1 MDSFYGSGHQH
12 VDFVLRA
19 SFPSVANMVSA
30 FKQGPSYTDVWY
42 GEYCLIDTPNK
53 NHKDNGK
60 IYRRGLEY
68 QNDMGGAIYVGKIVG
83 PSSGVPY
90 FQLMTIP
97 EVEEKTKLELGE
109 YDFRRYP
116 YGKDDNGYLLTDGVV
131 AGPNNDGTPAIQ
143 TFEFSAANADAENGG
158 SLVPGKSVVDGE
170 PVYNDTIKYTW
181 CNIRRDVTDEDSDV
195 DPDSF
200 FYVGFQF
207 PYTVIDYS
215 IHMTSPYD
223 SNGDVLKDATEIDRI
238 DTYDHP
244 FYEHWDLGLPKGIKG
259 DTLRNLRVIVP
270 TSNDKNKIYAA
281 SAITINPKTG
291 ESTVGAAGYDGI
303 DDDIAAGR
311 QIVVFDYYIYDKKLN
326 PTPIMIY
333 LGDFNIITA
342 IHVDDEGTL
351 TVEYTHDDDTVFTK
365 KIRWVNGVALTEGN
379 GTAGGHITFTFN
391 NDNPTKTQEFDIS
404 WIKGIEIEEDGSL
417 IYSYAGTPE
426 TANMPE
432 NANPV
437 KADGTTADPSRTA
450 GFYRVEDFL
459 QWIHDVNLNNETGHF
474 YVTNNRD
481 ERIFETD
488 LDWIKDIQ
496 FAEDGSVTLVHTSEG
511 DFTYTNLIKWIDSV
525 TLDQATGKFT
535 IDWNYGENSV
545 TQLDWTDDIYINEGD
560 GNIYIHHTNQDLN
573 TDTPTGSAPF
583 GRAELLDAQLKLIT
597 KASVTADGVVTF
609 TCNTG
614 ETIQLNQAGTD
625 STAFKIKVIENV
637 TLNTAIRDDKH
648 IFVKYNTET
657 SPTPIGDPINFIE
670 DTVVRSS
677 DWHLLV
683 LYNDPEHRYPNR
695 PGDEEHELD
704 ENTHQDQY
712 GVAWYNYVH
721 GSNQPQTNQD
731 PYWAADI
738 YWRDMGAIKD
748 QAGLLI
754 GMNVDSSEVEE
765 AGYDPNLSGVAYTEA
780 QEGKYGTGVCGYLQS
795 LYPLGLTGEENTP
808 YSQSMEGKIVTYSP
822 PIGTGNPDKQNK
834 EFYAYDY
841 NQRKWFFL
849 GTLDDSGMRDVL
861 LANESV
867 TDAEI
872 DKLTTKGIL
881 FYKVNMYYNDNA
893 MPTYWAPENTSL
905 NSN

>member
-1 MDSFYGSGHQH
+1 
-12 VDFVLRA
+12 
-19 SFPSVANMVSA
+19 
-30 FKQGPSYTDVWY
+30 
-42 GEYCLIDTPNK
+42 
-53 NHKDNGK
+53 
-60 IYRRGLEY
+60 
-68 QNDMGGAIYVGKIVG
+68 
-83 PSSGVPY
+83 
-90 FQLMTIP
+90 MTIP

-143 TFEFSAANADAENGG
+143 TFEFSAANADDESAG
-158 SLVPGKSVVDGE
+158 SLVPGKSVADGE
-170 PVYNDTIKYTW
+170 NVYNDTIKYTW
-181 CNIRRDVTDEDSDV
+181 CNIRRDVTDKDSDV

-281 SAITINPKTG
+281 SAITVNPTTG

-311 QIVVFDYYIYDKKLN
+311 QIVVFDYYIYDKRLN

-432 NANPV
+432 NAVPV
-437 KADGTTADPSRTA
+437 KADGISADTSRTA
-450 GFYRVEDFL
+450 GFYRVEEFL
-459 QWIHDVNLNNETGHF
+459 EWVHDVSLDADNGHF
-474 YVTNNRD
+474 QVLSNHD
-481 ERIFETD
+481 DPSSSGVKGKEVFFETD
-488 LDWIKDIQ
+488 LDWIKDIT
-496 FAEDGSVTLVHTSEG
+496 FTDDGSVTLHHTVG
-511 DFTYTNLIKWIDSV
+511 DRKVTYTNLIKWIDSV
-525 TLDQATGKFT
+525 TLDQATGQFT
-535 IDWNYGENSV
+535 INWNYGDDPYIAH
-545 TQLDWTDDIYINEGD
+545 LDWTDDIYINEED
-560 GNIYIHHTNQDLN
+560 GNIYIHHTNPELN
-573 TDTPTGSAPF
+573 TDSKPTGTPPF
-583 GRAELLDAQLKLIT
+583 PSAELLPAQLKLIT
-597 KASVTADGVVTF
+597 KASVAANGIVTF
-609 TCNTG
+609 TCNTK
-614 ETIQLNQAGTD
+614 ETITLNQAGTD
-625 STAFKIKVIENV
+625 SEPFKIKVIDSV

-648 IFVKYNTET
+648 IFIKYNTED

-683 LYNDPEHRYPNR
+683 LYNDPEHRFPNR
-695 PGDEEHELD
+695 DGDVEQPNVAYQTD
-704 ENTHQDQY
+704 SN
-712 GVAWYNYVH
+712 GVIWYNNVH
-721 GSNQPQTNQD
+721 GSNPPERLDQD
-731 PYWAADI
+731 PYWAPDI

-765 AGYDPNLSGVAYTEA
+765 AGYDPNLSGVAYKEP

-795 LYPLGLTGEENTP
+795 LYTLGLTGEQNTK

-822 PIGTGNPDKQNK
+822 PVGTGNPDKQNK

-841 NQRKWFFL
+841 NQGKWFFL

-861 LANESV
+861 LATEAV
-867 TDAEI
+867 TDAEK
-872 DKLTTKGIL
+872 DKLSTRGIL
-881 FYKVNMYYNDNA
+881 FYKVDMYYNDKA

-905 NSN
+905 NGNN

>member
-1 MDSFYGSGHQH
+1 MDSFYGGKQG

-19 SFPSVANMVSA
+19 AFPSVATMVNA
-30 FKQGPSYTDVWY
+30 FKGGPSYTDVWY
-42 GEYCLIDTPNK
+42 NEYCIIDTPNK
-53 NHKDNGK
+53 NDADNGK

-68 QNDMGGAIYVGKIVG
+68 QNKMGGAIYVGQIVG
-83 PSSGVPY
+83 PSSGTPY
-90 FQLMTIP
+90 FQLLSIDD
-97 EVEEKTKLELGE
+97 VEKLSTKELEE
-109 YDFRRYP
+109 YSYRRYP
-116 YGKDDNGYLLTDGVV
+116 YAYDEENEVYLTTDDDSN
-131 AGPNNDGTPAIQ
+131 PIQ
-143 TFEFSAANADAENGG
+143 TFSFNKDYDET
-158 SLVPGKSVVDGE
+158 LVPGKYEDSSGVH
-170 PVYNDTIKYTW
+170 YNDEIKYTW
-181 CNIRRDVTDEDSDV
+181 CNIRNDNADSD
-195 DPDSF
+195 SW
-200 FYVGFQF
+200 FYVGWSQ
-207 PYTVIDYS
+207 PYLVVDYA
-215 IHMTSPYD
+215 IHQTSPYD
-223 SNGDVLKDATEIDRI
+223 GNGDVLTDATDIERI
-238 DTYDHP
+238 DDNSHP
-244 FYEHWDLGLPKGIKG
+244 FWEKWDLGLPKGIKG

-270 TSNDKNKIYAA
+270 TANDRNKIYAA
-281 SAITINPKTG
+281 SAITVNPTTG
-291 ESTVGAAGYDGI
+291 ESTVGAAGYTGI

-311 QIVVFDYYIYDKKLN
+311 KIVVFDYYIYDKQLN

-342 IHVDDEGTL
+342 INVDDEGTL

-426 TANMPE
+426 AANMPE
-432 NANPV
+432 DATPV

-481 ERIFETD
+481 ETIFETD

-535 IDWNYGENSV
+535 IDWNYGDDSV

-573 TDTPTGSAPF
+573 TETPTGSAPF
-583 GRAELLDAQLKLIT
+583 GRAELLDAQLKLVVG
-597 KASVTADGVVTF
+597 ASVSADGVVTF
-609 TCNTG
+609 TCNTKDSQG
-614 ETIQLNQAGTD
+614 RPETIQLNQAGTG
-625 STAFKIKVIENV
+625 SGAFHIKIIEDV

-648 IFVKYNTET
+648 IFVKYNTEDAAKA
-657 SPTPIGDPINFIE
+657 IGDPINFIE

-695 PGDEEHELD
+695 PGDEEHPLD
-704 ENTHQDQY
+704 KDTHQDQY
-712 GVAWYNYVH
+712 GVAWYNYIH

-731 PYWAADI
+731 PYWAPDI

-754 GMNVDSSEVEE
+754 GMNVDSTEVEE
-765 AGYDPNLSGVAYTEA
+765 AGYDSEISGVAQREPV
-780 QEGKYGTGVCGYLQS
+780 EGKYGTGVCGYLQS
-795 LYPLGLTGEENTP
+795 RFPAGLTGQQNSA
-808 YSQSMEGKIVTYSP
+808 YGQSMEEKIVTYSP
-822 PIGTGNPDKQNK
+822 PVGTGNPDKQNK
-834 EFYAYDY
+834 EFYAFDYDAG
-841 NQRKWFFL
+841 KWFFL

-861 LANESV
+861 LATESV
-867 TDAEI
+867 TDAETN
-872 DKLTTKGIL
+872 KLSTKGIL
-881 FYKVNMYYNDNA
+881 FYKVDMYYSDKA

-905 NSN
+905 NSSN

>member
-1 MDSFYGSGHQH
+1 MDSFYGGKQGVS
-12 VDFVLRA
+12 FVLRA
-19 SFPSVANMVSA
+19 SFPSVDEMVRT
-30 FKQGPSYTDVWY
+30 FKQGSAYTDVFY
-42 GEYCLIDTPNK
+42 NEYCLIDTPNK

-68 QNDMGGAIYVGKIVG
+68 QNNMGGAIYVGKIVG

-116 YGKDDNGYLLTDGVV
+116 YGKDEDGYLLTDGVV
-131 AGPNNDGTPAIQ
+131 EGPNNDGTPAIQ
-143 TFEFSAANADAENGG
+143 TFEFSAANADDESAG

-170 PVYNDTIKYTW
+170 NVYNDTIKYTW

-259 DTLRNLRVIVP
+259 DTLRNLRVIIP

-281 SAITINPKTG
+281 SAITVNPTTG
-291 ESTVGAAGYDGI
+291 ESTVGAAGYDGL

-342 IHVDDEGTL
+342 INVDDEGTL
-351 TVEYTHDDDTVFTK
+351 TVEYTHEDDTVFTK

-417 IYSYAGTPE
+417 IYSYAGMPE

-437 KADGTTADPSRTA
+437 KADGTTIDDGTA

-481 ERIFETD
+481 ETIFETD

-511 DFTYTNLIKWIDSV
+511 NFTYTNLIKWIDSV

-535 IDWNYGENSV
+535 IDWNYGDDSV
-545 TQLDWTDDIYINEGD
+545 TQLDWTDDIYINEDD

-573 TDTPTGSAPF
+573 TDTPTGTAPF
-583 GRAELLDAQLKLIT
+583 GRAELLDTQLKLII
-597 KASVTADGVVTF
+597 KASVTADGIVTF

-625 STAFKIKVIENV
+625 STAFKIKVIENI

-648 IFVKYNTET
+648 IFVKYNTEDA
-657 SPTPIGDPINFIE
+657 PTPIGDPINFIA

-683 LYNDPEHRYPNR
+683 LYTDPSYRYPNR
-695 PGDEEHELD
+695 DGDTEHPLD
-704 ENTHQDQY
+704 ADTHQDQY
-712 GVAWYNYVH
+712 GVAWYNNVQ
-721 GSNQPQTNQD
+721 GSASISPTSD
-731 PYWAADI
+731 PYYGADI

-754 GMNVDSSEVEE
+754 GLNVDSTQVEG
-765 AGYDPNLSGVAYTEA
+765 AGYDPNLAGAAGTVGDGSD
-780 QEGKYGTGVCGYLQS
+780 GTGVCGYLQRN
-795 LYPLGLTGEENTP
+795 YRFGLTGQENTP

-822 PIGTGNPDKQNK
+822 PASTDNPDKQNK

-841 NQRKWFFL
+841 NTLRWFFL

-861 LANESV
+861 LATPSV
-867 TDAEI
+867 TPAEL
-872 DKLTTKGIL
+872 DKLTSKGLL
-881 FYKVNMYYNDNA
+881 FTRFDMTYNDKP
-893 MPTYWAPENTSL
+893 MPKYWEPTSTVL